1 VDSGRGAAPAHGAAR
16 SLGRATGRD
25 DSMTRLAKA
34 SLTVALTALLLGCGG
49 GAKELLD
56 TAQLEE
62 TQRNVPHARE
72 LYEEVVRRYP
82 GTPEA
87 ETAKARLEALGKAN

>member
-1 VDSGRGAAPAHGAAR
+1 
-16 SLGRATGRD
+16 
-25 DSMTRLAKA
+25 MTRLGQCA
-34 SLTVALTALLLGCGG
+34 VAIVLAAALQGCGG
-49 GAKELLD
+49 GAQELLD

-72 LYEEVVRRYP
+72 LYGEIVRRYP

-87 ETAKARLEALGKAN
+87 AKAAERLKALEQAPAAPASPPR

>member
-1 VDSGRGAAPAHGAAR
+1 
-16 SLGRATGRD
+16 
-25 DSMTRLAKA
+25 MTRTSRIAVAIVLAA
-34 SLTVALTALLLGCGG
+34 ALQGCGG
-49 GAKELLD
+49 GAQELLD

-72 LYEEVVRRYP
+72 LYQEIVRRYP

-87 ETAKARLEALGKAN
+87 AKAAERLKALEQAPAAPGSPPR